1 MKKQEVD
8 CLIIGAGPV
17 GLTLA
22 CQLRQYGVSCRVLD
36 KVESPVIR
44 TKAAGIWSRTV
55 EFLDQMGLAEKFLDE
70 GLRCYG
76 ASIFADGKRIAH
88 LHLEGIDS
96 FYNFILLIPQH
107 ETERILRE
115 HLQQLGADVE
125 YGQALSSLRQDS
137 DKVVAVLESGEEIEA
152 QWLVGCDGAHSRVRH
167 SLGLEFV
174 GQKLDT
180 QWIVSDL
187 KVRGLPLGEEVQVYL
202 HEEGPTAFFPLGN
215 YFYRLVAET
224 EPLMDASNEGRA
236 RFEVERLIKA
246 RLPHDLTI
254 EEVSR
259 AGYFSIHERQV
270 QKYQVG
276 RVFLA
281 GDAAHVHSPLGGQGM
296 NTGIHDVNNLSW
308 KIAMVT
314 LHGSSPTL
322 LETYHEERFPVGEW
336 IVKAT
341 SRGMTVATSRQPIVA
356 ALRKQAAKLFANLPP
371 VQSRIRNTLAETE
384 IHYRDSSLSK
394 EPSRFASGWKFGKGI
409 KAGERALD
417 ANVGENGKRL
427 SKYLTGCRFHLL
439 LFVSE
444 EDSAHPV
451 IERLATAVHQ
461 EFSEF
466 VQVLIIGTEL
476 DAPTTAHAKYLAD
489 ITGELHHQYAATE
502 PSAYL
507 LRPDT
512 YVAYRSQPIDQEG
525 VLSYLKAL
533 GMGVG

>member
-236 RFEVERLIKA
+236 RFEVERLINH
-246 RLPHDLTI
+246 PVHI
-254 EEVSR
+254 EDS
-259 AGYFSIHERQV
+259 
-270 QKYQVG
+270 
-276 RVFLA
+276 LA
-281 GDAAHVHSPLGGQGM
+281 SPSAFIPFCSLGGDLAILGRKSPSFSVPVCAAFREKIVGGQLCYETHLSAYAGM
-296 NTGIHDVNNLSW
+296 NSW
-308 KIAMVT
+308 K
-314 LHGSSPTL
+314 
-322 LETYHEERFPVGEW
+322 
-336 IVKAT
+336 
-341 SRGMTVATSRQPIVA
+341 VAS
-356 ALRKQAAKLFANLPP
+356 
-371 VQSRIRNTLAETE
+371 
-384 IHYRDSSLSK
+384 
-394 EPSRFASGWKFGKGI
+394 
-409 KAGERALD
+409 
-417 ANVGENGKRL
+417 
-427 SKYLTGCRFHLL
+427 
-439 LFVSE
+439 
-444 EDSAHPV
+444 
-451 IERLATAVHQ
+451 
-461 EFSEF
+461 
-466 VQVLIIGTEL
+466 
-476 DAPTTAHAKYLAD
+476 
-489 ITGELHHQYAATE
+489 
-502 PSAYL
+502 
-507 LRPDT
+507 
-512 YVAYRSQPIDQEG
+512 
-525 VLSYLKAL
+525 
-533 GMGVG
+533 